1 MNPIEKE
8 LKNYIDNAEQFS
20 GFDDNYDSY
29 EGEMSGFDE
38 FDTSALYFDD
48 YSNAAGGAAPTKVS
62 EPITLQYV
70 NSTTNDVTAILFG
83 FNDYATATN
92 YGNPAAVTI
101 TNLNGGTYGRAI
113 NQTSANG
120 MKVGKWRLQSA
131 TSSQLQVTLSINFVQ
146 ANGNTLTKPLN
157 LSIQKD
163 AYQFQSD
170 TLDINYPVTI
180 DGNTYITFTLKAS
193 ATLTIS
199 MYPINSISTK
209 SLLNGG
215 SDVMRAKAPRLSGK
229 NAAPVIIQTSQPV
242 RGIKG

>member
-1 MNPIEKE
+1 MNPFERE
-8 LKNYIDNAEQFS
+8 LKNYIDGAERFS
-20 GFDDNYDSY
+20 GYDGYESY

-38 FDTSALYFDD
+38 FDSSALYFDD
-48 YSNAAGGAAPTKVS
+48 YAEAAGGAPSKVS
-62 EPITLQYV
+62 EPIVLQYA
-70 NSTTNDVTAILFG
+70 NTSTNDVTAILFG
-83 FNDYATATN
+83 FNDYATASN
-92 YGNPAAVTI
+92 FGNPVSVNI
-101 TNLNGGTYGRAI
+101 TNLQGGTYGRAI

-120 MKVGKWRLQSA
+120 MKIGKWRFQSG
-131 TSSQLQVTLSINFVQ
+131 TPSQLTQTVTINFVQ
-146 ANGNTLTKPLN
+146 ANGNSLIKPLN

-170 TLDINYPVTI
+170 TLDITYPITI
-180 DGNTYITFTLKAS
+180 DGNTFLTFTLKAS
-193 ATLTIS
+193 ATLVIS
-199 MYPINSISTK
+199 MFPTNQISTK